1 MITSIPLNKGLITQA
16 DPEDVGANACTELIN
31 VEFDKPGLIY
41 KRKGTTVEV
50 STSKTFKSLMRWYNP
65 NISGDYYWIGVDTS
79 DDVWYTTDA
88 SPGSSWTELFLA
100 GDFLGPETPGIS
112 SAYDIIPIDYS
123 SMLRFSCG
131 RDDSPRLLQYIDRDF
146 FWSAEE
152 GTPGFYTDIGRPRDV
167 LEPHL
172 SSIEIFSSTDTYSW
186 FHNGSIFIGA
196 SGIDLSAN
204 TYHYKLSYVFDG
216 IQETPLVDAHID
228 TGSITGTKIPWL
240 EISYDTGSSLANWNK
255 RITGINIYRASSYAG
270 AYLKVCSVSTKS
282 NDPNAKDLT
291 GCKPDTSGDLGKYAY
306 LRTSS
311 GELTDNLDGKMLL
324 YNGHRETFASSSSS
338 VGNGVHKLAGALG
351 LEAYHGGAGR
361 DATEDD
367 SIWAEDYIIIDSNL
381 ITASS
386 YGKFESANS
395 LQTDGWSV
403 VGGTLA
409 NEDDTDTWYITD
421 GTTSLTEDK
430 VLYFSVTGGANSAYT
445 LLTPNMTISA
455 ETEYIA
461 ECWIRPAFSG
471 STTVGNFELSIAT
484 DSSAP
489 DYGDA
494 EGKTVSTIVWSTK
507 DTDTYKRC
515 TTPGG
520 DKLVGWERIVSKVTS
535 GAGETNAKVCL
546 RVLEAGSG
554 NPEEWVIDQLTFGK
568 VAVDART
575 TGKAYAG
582 KYVACGSNWDLGL
595 VDSHSGYT
603 FQNGDSIGDDADK
616 RGWIWK
622 NSKRAVYLY
631 NDLPRF
637 PINESAPGSK
647 LRLNDNY
654 FWTKSGNTQKLTFF
668 DKNTIG
674 GVQHPT
680 GETSLDV
687 KYEYSKF
694 INGRNYVAGVR
705 ISDGQ
710 VSEDHENWIMFSEL
724 NQPDVIPIVNYIQL
738 NDAQGGKIVGI
749 ESLFGDIVAFME
761 HGIYRLSI
769 PSTDPTQWSLSE
781 AEENTGC
788 LNRYSIT
795 AWESGLF
802 FAGKEHI
809 YFLDANFRAVP
820 ITESIWDT
828 YKTEKSATNTRT
840 FFDALNNRLLCR
852 FGEDATTI
860 YSLDLSLFPGE
871 ERWSKITSGLGD
883 FDFFTVNENLE
894 LWSYDEATS
903 KIAKHDDSKAESTLL
918 KRTTGWISPSDLDKS
933 VTIRRLN
940 LKYKSGVA
948 ITAKFY
954 IDGDDGTVIKTI
966 EIPSDTSGADWYKCK
981 PGIRCRSYKI
991 ELSTEATTSDVEIR
1005 RIEVE
1010 VE

>member
-1 MITSIPLNKGLITQA
+1 MITNIPLNKGLITQA
-16 DPEDVGANACTELIN
+16 DPEDVGANACTELVN
-31 VEFDKPGLIY
+31 VKFDKPGLIY
-41 KRKGTTVEV
+41 KRKGTGAEV

-65 NISGDYYWIGVDTS
+65 NISGNYYWIGVDTS
-79 DDVWYTTDA
+79 NDIWYTTDA

-112 SAYDIIPIDYS
+112 SSYDIILIDYS
-123 SMLRFSCG
+123 SMLRFACG

-167 LEPHL
+167 LESHL
-172 SSIEIFSSTDTYSW
+172 SEMEIFTSTDTYSW
-186 FHNGSIFIGA
+186 FHNGTSFIGA
-196 SGIDLSAN
+196 SGLDLSAN
-204 TYHYKLSYVFDG
+204 TYHYRISYVFDG
-216 IQETPLVDAHID
+216 IQETPLLNFHID
-228 TGSITGTKIPWL
+228 TGSFSGTKVPWI

-270 AYLKVCSVSTKS
+270 SYLKVGSISTKS
-282 NDPNAKDLT
+282 NDPNVKDLT
-291 GCKPDTSGDLGKYAY
+291 GCKPDTSGDLGKYGY
-306 LRTSS
+306 FRTSS
-311 GELTDNLDGKMLL
+311 GELTDTLDGKLLL
-324 YNGHRETFASSSSS
+324 YNGHNEYFASSSSG
-338 VGNGVHKLAGALG
+338 VGNGVYKLSNALG
-351 LEAYHGGAGR
+351 VEVYHGLAGR

-367 SIWAEDYIIIDSNL
+367 SIWGEDFIVIDSQLLTTSNNG
-381 ITASS
+381 T
-386 YGKFESANS
+386 FETTNTLA
-395 LQTDGWSV
+395 TDGWSV
-403 VGGTLA
+403 GSVGTI
-409 NEDDTDTWYITD
+409 DSTWYITNA
-421 GTTSLTEDK
+421 TTSLIGSR
-430 VLYFSVTGGANSAYT
+430 VLSFALSNGTTTAYDLYSPT
-445 LLTPNMTISA
+445 MTISA

-461 ECWIRPAFSG
+461 ECWVRPQASQ
-471 STTVGNFELSIAT
+471 TETVGNFELSIST
-484 DSSAP
+484 SSGTP
-489 DYGDA
+489 SYGDA
-494 EGKTVSTIVWSTK
+494 DGKAVSTIVWSNK

-520 DKLVGWERIVSKVTS
+520 DKLAGWERIVSKVTS
-535 GAGETNAKVCL
+535 GAGETNARVNL
-546 RVLEAGSG
+546 RIINAGSG
-554 NPEEWVIDQLTFGK
+554 DAESWVIDSLSFGK
-568 VAVDART
+568 VLVDART

-595 VDSHSGYT
+595 VDSHSGFT
-603 FQNGDSIGDDADK
+603 FQNGDSIGDDANK

-622 NSKRAVYLY
+622 NSKRAVYFY

-637 PINESAPGSK
+637 PINETAPGSK

-654 FWTKSGNTQKLTFF
+654 FWTKSGNTQKLTYF
-668 DKNTIG
+668 DKNTAG
-674 GVQHPT
+674 GSQHPT

-687 KYEYSKF
+687 KYEHSKF

-749 ESLFGDIVAFME
+749 ESLFGDIVVFME

-769 PSTDPTQWSLSE
+769 PSTDPSQWSLSE

-788 LNRYSIT
+788 INKDSIT

-802 FAGKEHI
+802 FGGKEHI
-809 YFLDANFRAVP
+809 YFLDANFRATP

-828 YKTEKSATNTRT
+828 YKTERTSTDSRT
-840 FFDALNNRLLCR
+840 FLDVLKNRLLCK
-852 FGEDATTI
+852 FGADATTI

-883 FDFFTVNENLE
+883 FDFFTINENLE

-903 KIAKHDDSKAESTLL
+903 KIAKHDDSKTESTLL

-954 IDGDDGTVIKTI
+954 IDGDDSTVVKTI
-966 EIPSDTSGADWYKCK
+966 EIPVDTSGADWYKCK

-991 ELSTEATTSDVEIR
+991 ELSTIATTLDVEIR